1 MLKKTLLIMAWVS
14 WFVPAS
20 GQEGPVTL
28 DYCLSRALA
37 NHPLFDQYDLL
48 ASTSEL
54 RTKNFNRNYLPEMN
68 INGDAHYQSDVTE
81 IPIENPLFTIEP
93 LDKDQYKISLDISQV
108 IYDGGITKKNKD
120 IEFIDNQ
127 INVQN
132 VGIDLYRLK
141 ERIVGIYFSII
152 SLQENRRLLD
162 VNRQILQSRLKEVE
176 SGVKNGIVLSSNAE
190 ILKAELL
197 KIDQKEIEI
206 DAGISSGYKV
216 LSILT
221 GEQIIAGT
229 RLEWGNPVIEQYL
242 PGTGRLE
249 YNLFDLQQQKTES
262 MKKLASSKLV
272 PRLMA
277 YGQAGYGKPGY
288 NMLLNE
294 FDDYYIV
301 GAKLSWNFWN
311 WNKTRNE
318 KTILDLHKEIIGKNR
333 ESFDQSLATD
343 LERRM
348 AEIVKIETLL
358 PKDREIA
365 VIRAGIVQTYA
376 SRLQNGVI
384 TATEYI
390 TELNAETEGKLN
402 LKIHEVQLVRAK
414 YEYLA
419 TAGKL

>member
-1 MLKKTLLIMAWVS
+1 MLKKILLITAWVS
-14 WFVPAS
+14 CFAFAS
-20 GQEGPVTL
+20 GQERSVTL
-28 DYCLSRALA
+28 DYCLSQALA

-48 ASTSEL
+48 SSASEL
-54 RTKNFNRNYLPEMN
+54 RTKNINRNYLPEMN

-81 IPIENPLFTIEP
+81 IPVFNPLVTIEP
-93 LDKDQYKISLDISQV
+93 LDKDQYKISLDVSQM
-108 IYDGGITKKNKD
+108 IYDGGITKRNKD
-120 IEFIDNQ
+120 VEYIDNQ
-127 INVQN
+127 INQQN

-141 ERIVGIYFSII
+141 ERIVGVYFSII
-152 SLQENRRLLD
+152 SLQENRGLLD
-162 VNRQILQSRLKEVE
+162 VNRQNLISRLKEVE
-176 SGVKNGIVLSSNAE
+176 SGVKNGVVLSSNAE

-206 DAGISSGYKV
+206 DAGIASGYKV
-216 LSILT
+216 LSILI
-221 GEQIIAGT
+221 GEEIAQGT
-229 RLEWGNPVIEQYL
+229 KLEWGNPVIEQYL
-242 PGTGRLE
+242 PGHDRLE
-249 YNLFDLQQQKTES
+249 YNLFSLQQQKAES
-262 MKKLASSKLV
+262 MKKLASSKLM
-272 PRLMA
+272 PRLLA
-277 YGQAGYGKPGY
+277 YGQAGYGKPGF
-288 NMLLNE
+288 NMLLNK

-301 GAKLSWNFWN
+301 GAKLNWNFWN

-318 KTILDLHKEIIGKNR
+318 KTILDLHKEIIDKNR

-358 PKDREIA
+358 PKDEEIA
-365 VIRAGIVQTYA
+365 GIRAGIVVTYA

-390 TELNAETEGKLN
+390 AELNAETEAKLN
-402 LKIHEVQLVRAK
+402 LKIHEVQMVRAK